1 MPPQDQKKPQDET
14 TELDRLRAEAFRAQ
28 QATIKAMQEQNQQQA
43 QAATG
48 GRQLAPGLE
57 VVKFIPSTGGSV
69 VRDTATGNMKYEEPG
84 GAYYTTNR
92 AEIERILQGEEPG
105 QARRTETQKQILEQ
119 SGGQAAALSAVKG
132 IPFVGEYLDEAIG
145 AVTGDPR
152 QTAAAREMATAYQEQ
167 KPVEAFGGQAALGAV
182 ATLPFIPF
190 QAAGRAIQA
199 APTLLQGM
207 FKVGG
212 AGAVAGGTEGA
223 ISGFGAG
230 EGTAEQRIPSAQ
242 SGAGFGALFGGVL
255 GAASEPLRF
264 GIENVT
270 KYFSNAPVR
279 QLAKDFGV
287 SEEAARMIRLFIKDG
302 DIESARTALARAG
315 SKSMLAEVSPGTK
328 RLLDAAIE
336 LGSGSQAP
344 LDAIELRVATSN
356 KELDDGLNRFFGGA
370 PRDVTDMK
378 TDIVQAT
385 AEARQQAYDAAYASP
400 INYNS
405 TGGQNLLNQS
415 QNLTPDIIAEA
426 NLLIQTDPYLRT
438 KPPPMKFES
447 PAAAGAAVPDVAA
460 LKQQGFDVD
469 TKLYHGTAADF
480 ETFDASK
487 LGANDP
493 LARDA
498 KEAFFFTTSPEI
510 ATQYADEA
518 ARVAAQRKVYAT
530 PEGRAQLKNPTREGA
545 ERVGKMIEAEIKG
558 AKAVPV
564 NFRLRNPKII
574 TTIKEYDPD
583 TDEVAN
589 AIAQA
594 KAEGHDGVIFKG
606 MSDALRGNKI
616 VADTYA
622 IFDPANIVRAD
633 RPTSAAAQPGRA
645 EFETPPTVM
654 QWDYIA
660 RALQDRAKRER
671 REVGTSKKGANYEGT
686 LNNIRS
692 ELKTQI
698 PVYRDALGIAGD
710 TFAEQE
716 AMDLGE
722 RLLQKNTTVGEI
734 TRFVKTAEKP
744 QIEALKKGIRADIE
758 SEIKSVKTSALNPNT
773 DPKELSAALS
783 LLRIPNNMTKM
794 RAILGQQEFDD
805 FYKLLD
811 EQATSIELMGAVARN
826 SKTAGRQDI
835 KQTAEQ
841 VLFGGGILSQIGRG
855 KVVNTQE
862 VLVQSMTGLTPEAD
876 AARRM
881 GLFDDVASVLTRM
894 QGQEAKDALEMIERA
909 RKGRVLSDGQARI
922 IAKAMTRPAAMAL
935 YAPLTAGQREKQSQ
949 QTRPYQ
955 SGMGRPE

>member
-1 MPPQDQKKPQDET
+1 MPPQDQLS
-14 TELDRLRAEAFRAQ
+14 ELARLQAEAIRVQNETAKAVAERQ
-28 QATIKAMQEQNQQQA
+28 QKQA
-43 QAATG
+43 QAINPNVPAG
-48 GRQLAPGLE
+48 YS
-57 VVKFIPSTGGSV
+57 VVKTVPEKNGIVYRSPDGKLAYVERGPDGGVTYSSS
-69 VRDTATGNMKYEEPG
+69 REE
-84 GAYYTTNR
+84 
-92 AEIERILQGEEPG
+92 EVQRILAGEAPG
-105 QARRTETQKQILEQ
+105 QARRTDTQKQILEQ
-119 SGGQAAALSAVKG
+119 SGVQAGFLSAIKG
-132 IPFVGEYLDEAIG
+132 ITGLGEGVDEAVG
-145 AVTGDPR
+145 MVTGDARYP
-152 QTAAAREMATAYQEQ
+152 AAMREMATAFQEQ
-167 KPVEAFGGQAALGAV
+167 KPLEAFGGQAAMGAIS
-182 ATLPFIPF
+182 TLPFIPV

-207 FKVGG
+207 LKVGG
-212 AGAVAGGTEGA
+212 AGAVAGATEGA
-223 ISGFGAG
+223 VSGFLAG
-230 EGTAEQRIPSAQ
+230 EGSAEQRIPSAQ
-242 SGAGFGALFGGVL
+242 SGALFGGGFGAFL
-255 GAASEPLRF
+255 GAGSEPARF
-264 GIENVT
+264 AVENMV
-270 KYFSNAPVR
+270 KFFGNAPSR
-279 QLAKDFGV
+279 KLAKDLGI
-287 SEEAARMIRLFIKDG
+287 SEQAAKVIQLFLKEG
-302 DIESARTALARAG
+302 DIDSARAALARAG

-336 LGSGSQAP
+336 LGSGSQGP

-356 KELDDGLNRFFGGA
+356 KELDEGLNRFFGGA

-385 AEARQQAYDAAYASP
+385 AEARQKAYDAAYASP

-415 QNLTPDIIAEA
+415 ENLTPDIIAEA

-438 KPPPMKFES
+438 KPPPMKFER

-460 LKQQGFDVD
+460 LKQQGFNTDKVY
-469 TKLYHGTAADF
+469 YHGGDVEF
-480 ETFDASK
+480 DTFDMTKAGRREVPWYGR
-487 LGANDP
+487 GAYLTPNRNMAKNYAAGGKVMPFYVRGNMLQIRKPEDWP
-493 LARDA
+493 SWLN
-498 KEAFFFTTSPEI
+498 KEADIP
-510 ATQYADEA
+510 Q
-518 ARVAAQRKVYAT
+518 
-530 PEGRAQLKNPTREGA
+530 QLKDRGY
-545 ERVGKMIEAEIKG
+545 VGLDIDIKTQG
-558 AKAVPV
+558 PQYDK
-564 NFRLRNPKII
+564 NFRPIVDADGKLV
-574 TTIKEYDPD
+574 TKEESMP
-583 TDEVAN
+583 EV
-589 AIAQA
+589 
-594 KAEGHDGVIFKG
+594 V
-606 MSDALRGNKI
+606 
-616 VADTYA
+616 V
-622 IFDPANIVRAD
+622 FDPANIVRAD

-671 REVGTSKKGANYEGT
+671 REVATSKKGANYEGT

-734 TRFVKTAEKP
+734 TRFLETAEKP

-881 GLFDDVASVLTRM
+881 GLFDDVASVLTRL
-894 QGQEAKDALEMIERA
+894 QGQDARDALEMIELA
-909 RKGRVLSDGQARI
+909 RRGRVLTEPQARI
-922 IAKAMTRPAAMAL
+922 IAKAVTKPAAMAL
-935 YAPLTAGQREKQSQ
+935 YAPLTAGQRQ
-949 QTRPYQ
+949 QQNQPTRPYQ

>member
-1 MPPQDQKKPQDET
+1 
-14 TELDRLRAEAFRAQ
+14 
-28 QATIKAMQEQNQQQA
+28 
-43 QAATG
+43 
-48 GRQLAPGLE
+48 
-57 VVKFIPSTGGSV
+57 
-69 VRDTATGNMKYEEPG
+69 
-84 GAYYTTNR
+84 
-92 AEIERILQGEEPG
+92 
-105 QARRTETQKQILEQ
+105 
-119 SGGQAAALSAVKG
+119 
-132 IPFVGEYLDEAIG
+132 
-145 AVTGDPR
+145 
-152 QTAAAREMATAYQEQ
+152 
-167 KPVEAFGGQAALGAV
+167 
-182 ATLPFIPF
+182 
-190 QAAGRAIQA
+190 
-199 APTLLQGM
+199 
-207 FKVGG
+207 
-212 AGAVAGGTEGA
+212 
-223 ISGFGAG
+223 
-230 EGTAEQRIPSAQ
+230 
-242 SGAGFGALFGGVL
+242 
-255 GAASEPLRF
+255 
-264 GIENVT
+264 
-270 KYFSNAPVR
+270 
-279 QLAKDFGV
+279 
-287 SEEAARMIRLFIKDG
+287 
-302 DIESARTALARAG
+302 
-315 SKSMLAEVSPGTK
+315 
-328 RLLDAAIE
+328 
-336 LGSGSQAP
+336 
-344 LDAIELRVATSN
+344 
-356 KELDDGLNRFFGGA
+356 
-370 PRDVTDMK
+370 
-378 TDIVQAT
+378 
-385 AEARQQAYDAAYASP
+385 
-400 INYNS
+400 
-405 TGGQNLLNQS
+405 
-415 QNLTPDIIAEA
+415 
-426 NLLIQTDPYLRT
+426 
-438 KPPPMKFES
+438 MKFER

-498 KEAFFFTTSPEI
+498 KEAFFFTTSPKI
-510 ATQYADEA
+510 ATEYANEA
-518 ARVAAQRKVYAT
+518 AAVAARKKVYAT

-633 RPTSAAAQPGRA
+633 RPTGAAAQPGRA
-645 EFETPPTVM
+645 QFETPPTVQ

-698 PVYRDALGIAGD
+698 PSYREALGIAGD

-758 SEIKSVKTSALNPNT
+758 SEIKNVKTSALNPNT

-835 KQTAEQ
+835 KQTGEQ
-841 VLFGGGILSQIGRG
+841 VLFGGGILSQMGRG

-862 VLVQSMTGLTPEAD
+862 VLVQSLTGMTPEAD

-881 GLFDDVASVLTRM
+881 GLFDDVASVLTRV
-894 QGQEAKDALEMIERA
+894 QGQEARDALEMIERA

-935 YAPLTAGQREKQSQ
+935 YAPLTAGQRQQQNQ

-955 SGMGRPE
+955 AGMGRPE